1 MRVNT
6 KTISAA
12 ILCLMMSFGAAAQK
26 RHPIDTVMSP
36 DSLAR
41 IVIMSDQSWEY
52 LGAESNDDNE
62 NWIAQSLTPFRISLA
77 DLPDTVIL
85 DLVDSMGIF
94 CSPVVGAPSSH
105 YGIRWNRRH
114 TGTDI
119 PKDTGTPVRAAFDGI
134 VNKAEYY
141 GGYGNCI
148 IVRHINGMETYYGH
162 LSQIH
167 VEQGE
172 WVTAG
177 QVIGLVGSTGH
188 STGPHLHFETRYKG
202 YPFDPER
209 LVSFDSGELLCDH
222 FALRKSYFGSNSK
235 AGFDDQSRL
244 DSISA
249 KSKQAA
255 AKPATPSK
263 QYYTVREGDNLS
275 KIAKK
280 YHTTVGQICALNKLN
295 KDKTIRPGQ
304 KLRIK

>member
-12 ILCLMMSFGAAAQK
+12 ILCLLMSLGATAQK
-26 RHPIDTVMSP
+26 RYPIDTVMSP

-41 IVIMSDQSWEY
+41 IVLMSDQSWEY
-52 LGAESNDDNE
+52 LGTRSEE
-62 NWIAQSLTPFRISLA
+62 EYGNWIAESLTPFRISLA
-77 DLPDTVIL
+77 DIPDTVIL

-94 CSPVVGAPSSH
+94 SCPLVGKPSSH
-105 YGIRWNRRH
+105 YGIRHNRRH

-119 PKDTGTPVRAAFDGI
+119 PENTGTPIRAAFDGI
-134 VNKAEYY
+134 VNRADYY
-141 GGYGNCI
+141 GGYGNCVI
-148 IVRHINGMETYYGH
+148 IRHINGMETYYGH
-162 LSQIH
+162 MSRIH

-177 QVIGLVGSTGH
+177 QIIGLVGNTGH

-209 LVSFDSGELLCDH
+209 LVSFESGELLAEH
-222 FALRKSYFGSNSK
+222 YALCKSHFGSNSK
-235 AGFDDQSRL
+235 AGYDDKIRL
-244 DSISA
+244 DSIS
-249 KSKQAA
+249 SSSQQAA
-255 AKPATPSK
+255 AKSAAAQK
-263 QYYTVREGDNLS
+263 QYYTVRNGDNLS

-280 YHTTVGQICALNKLN
+280 YHTTVGQICSLNKIS

-304 KLRIK
+304 RLRVK